1 MILSPGRFVRNQDE
15 GQLPLEATMMKVAFS
30 EAYFNNI
37 NFFVIC

>member
-1 MILSPGRFVRNQDE
+1 MTESPGRFVRNQAE
-15 GQLPLEATMMKVAFS
+15 GQLPLEATMMKVTFS